1 MGKVK
6 AVFVGDAGVG
16 KTCIVNRIANDRYD
30 EGADATVGAA
40 NVTVNIEVDE
50 RKVEF
55 NIWDTAG
62 QERYRSLT
70 PMYFTGAALAFLVFD
85 VTSEKSFS
93 ALDDFFKLL
102 QQKSPEY
109 VKYIVVG
116 NKADLASDRKVTPQA
131 AEDYAMSI
139 GADFYIDVSA
149 KTGMGVSELFQ
160 RAAMI
165 PDLHFEKEFN
175 DVVIPETGSS
185 SKSSG
190 KKDCC

>member
-16 KTCIVNRIANDRYD
+16 KTCIVNRIANDTYE
-30 EGADATVGAA
+30 EGAEATVGAA
-40 NVTVNIEVDE
+40 NVTVNIDVDE

-70 PMYFTGAALAFLVFD
+70 PMYFSGASLAFMVFD
-85 VTSEKSFS
+85 VTSEKSFQ
-93 ALDDFFKLL
+93 ALDTFYELL

-109 VKYIVVG
+109 VKYVIVG
-116 NKADLASDRKVTPQA
+116 NKADLASERKVTTKQ
-131 AEDYAMSI
+131 AEDYSLSI
-139 GADFYIDVSA
+139 GGDFYIEVSA

-160 RAAMI
+160 RAALI
-165 PDLHFEKEFN
+165 PDLHFEKDYD
-175 DVVIPETGSS
+175 DVVVSDSS
-185 SKSSG
+185 AQGRSGG